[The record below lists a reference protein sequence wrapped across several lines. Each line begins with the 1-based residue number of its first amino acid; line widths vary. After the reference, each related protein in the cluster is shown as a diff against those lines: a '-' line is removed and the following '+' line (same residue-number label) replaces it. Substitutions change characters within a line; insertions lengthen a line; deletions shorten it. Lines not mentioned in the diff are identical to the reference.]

1 MRSLGFLFMS
11 CLVLSGCSFLLQQPS
26 LEGKTCTASA
36 ECGGGQCVNGVCRLT
51 AGAAGGSAV
60 GGGSASSGGGSAI
73 GGGSA
78 AGGGV
83 ASGGGTAT
91 AGGAAGTLVV
101 IGGLRSVSSSGAS
114 DGGVRVVDD
123 GFESIQRAC
132 TPDGGLCVV
141 GGLVP

>member
-1 MRSLGFLFMS
+1 MRALEVLCVG
-11 CLVLSGCSFLLQQPS
+11 CLVLSGCSFLLEKPS
-26 LEGKTCTASA
+26 LEGKTCTASS

-51 AGAAGGSAV
+51 GSAGGGSAV
-60 GGGSASSGGGSAI
+60 GGGNGSSGGGSATG

-78 AGGGV
+78 TGGGS
-83 ASGGGTAT
+83 AS
-91 AGGAAGTLVV
+91 AGGAAATVIV
-101 IGGLRSVSSSGAS
+101 IGGLRTVSGSGIG
-114 DGGVRVVDD
+114 DGGIRVVDD